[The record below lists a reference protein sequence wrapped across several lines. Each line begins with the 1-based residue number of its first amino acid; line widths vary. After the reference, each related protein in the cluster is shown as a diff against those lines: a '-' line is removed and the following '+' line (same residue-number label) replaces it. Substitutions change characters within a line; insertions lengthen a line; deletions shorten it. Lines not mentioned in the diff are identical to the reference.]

1 MLPAAAS
8 RALNFGLFFM
18 RLWLSKNSDV
28 PLREQLVRQIMLGI
42 VSDDLKPG
50 QRLPSTRELARRF
63 RIHSNT
69 VSAAY
74 RDLERAGWLE
84 VRKGSGVYVRQLGAD
99 ESLAPL
105 DSRLEL
111 DRLVNAFL
119 TLARSQGHTLAEVQS
134 RLKHWLSLE
143 PPDHFLVVEPDE
155 GLREIL
161 MAEIGEATALRVR
174 GCGYE
179 ECGNASRLAGAAV
192 LALYSKAE
200 DVRRALPAEVQPI
213 FLHTR
218 SIPESL
224 AGEQVP
230 PREALVSVVSRW
242 PKFLEW
248 AHVFLIAAGV
258 EADALDLRDAREEGW
273 ERGLRASA
281 YVITDALTAR
291 QLPAGLP
298 ARVYRVVADSSLE
311 ELRGF
316 VERFLTGAAAGE
328 GRAPEAGAEVGGQG
342 AKGGGRE

>member
-1 MLPAAAS
+1 
-8 RALNFGLFFM
+8 M
-18 RLWLSKNSDV
+18 RLWVSKNSDV
-28 PLREQLVRQIMLGI
+28 PLREQLVRQLMLGV

-84 VRKGSGVYVRQLGAD
+84 VRKGSGVYVRQLGTDPGA
-99 ESLAPL
+99 APL

-111 DRLVNAFL
+111 DRLIGAFL
-119 TLARSQGHTLAEVQS
+119 TLARGQGHTLADVQA
-134 RLKHWLSLE
+134 RLTHWLSLE

-161 MAEIGEATALRVR
+161 MAEIAEATSFRVS

-179 ECGNASRLAGAAV
+179 ECAGEGARAGGAV
-192 LALYSKAE
+192 VALYSKAE
-200 DVRRALPAEVQPI
+200 EVRRALPAEVQPI
-213 FLHTR
+213 FLNVR

-224 AGEQVP
+224 AGERVP
-230 PREALVSVVSRW
+230 PPDALVSVVSRW

-248 AHVFLIAAGV
+248 ARVFLVAAGLDP
-258 EADALDLRDAREEGW
+258 DALDLRDAREPGW

-281 YVITDALTAR
+281 HVITDALTAR
-291 QLPAGLP
+291 HLPGGLR

-311 ELRGF
+311 ELRSF
-316 VERFLTGAAAGE
+316 VERFLTGG
-328 GRAPEAGAEVGGQG
+328 
-342 AKGGGRE
+342 KK

>member
-1 MLPAAAS
+1 
-8 RALNFGLFFM
+8 M
-18 RLWLSKNSDV
+18 RLWVSRNSDV
-28 PLREQLVRQIMLGI
+28 PLREQLVRQIMLGV

-84 VRKGSGVYVRQLGAD
+84 VRKGSGVYVRQLGGDAAD
-99 ESLAPL
+99 SPR
-105 DSRLEL
+105 DPSLEL
-111 DRLVNAFL
+111 DRLINAFL
-119 TLARSQGHTLAEVQS
+119 TLARGRGHTLADVQA

-161 MAEIGEATALRVR
+161 TAEISEATSFRVE

-179 ECGNASRLAGAAV
+179 ECGDGARLAGGAV
-192 LALYSKAE
+192 VALYSKAE
-200 DVRRALPAEVQPI
+200 EVRRALPAEAAPI

-224 AGEQVP
+224 AGERP
-230 PREALVSVVSRW
+230 PPPDALVSVVSRW

-248 AHVFLIAAGV
+248 AHVFLVAAGV
-258 EADALDLRDAREEGW
+258 EADALDLRDAREPGW
-273 ERGLRASA
+273 ERGLRSSA

-291 QLPAGLP
+291 RLPEGLPA

-316 VERFLTGAAAGE
+316 VERFLAG
-328 GRAPEAGAEVGGQG
+328 GAPE
-342 AKGGGRE
+342 GGRQEAKVKGRQ

>member
-1 MLPAAAS
+1 
-8 RALNFGLFFM
+8 M

-28 PLREQLVRQIMLGI
+28 PLREQLVRQIMLGV

-69 VSAAY
+69 VSAAF

-84 VRKGSGVYVRQLGAD
+84 VRKGSGVYVRQLGDNAL
-99 ESLAPL
+99 ESPL

-111 DRLVNAFL
+111 DRLISAFL
-119 TLARSQGHTLAEVQS
+119 TLARGQGHTLADVQG

-161 MAEIGEATALRVR
+161 MAEIGEATALGVR

-179 ECGNASRLAGAAV
+179 ECRDAARLDGAAV
-192 LALYSKAE
+192 VALYSKAE
-200 DVRRALPAEVQPI
+200 DVRRALPADASPI

-218 SIPESL
+218 SIPDAL
-224 AGEQVP
+224 AGERTP
-230 PREALVSVVSRW
+230 PRDALISVVSRW
-242 PKFLEW
+242 PAFLQW
-248 AHVFLIAAGV
+248 AHVFLVAAGA

-273 ERGLRASA
+273 ERGLRSSA
-281 YVITDALTAR
+281 YVIADTLTAR
-291 QLPAGLP
+291 RLPDGLP
-298 ARVYRVVADSSLE
+298 ARVYRVVADASLE
-311 ELRGF
+311 ELHVF
-316 VERFLTGAAAGE
+316 VERFLTGGAKTKDE
-328 GRAPEAGAEVGGQG
+328 GRDKRREANV
-342 AKGGGRE
+342 KD